1 MRDERIYLNKST
13 LKPLKNV
20 PFLFRISNT
29 KENMF
34 LLQRGLRT
42 YPREKKQITCQ
53 DFHGEA
59 MFKLSDLSIILRN
72 IISIFISRVKKTD
85 IVSLVMCYLH

>member
-13 LKPLKNV
+13 LKPFKNV

-34 LLQRGLRT
+34 LLQRVLRT
-42 YPREKKQITCQ
+42 YPREKTINMSGFSRRRNVQIVRPQ
-53 DFHGEA
+53 HNFAEYH
-59 MFKLSDLSIILRN
+59 
-72 IISIFISRVKKTD
+72 
-85 IVSLVMCYLH
+85 

>member
-13 LKPLKNV
+13 LKPFENA

-42 YPREKKQITCQ
+42 YPR
-53 DFHGEA
+53 
-59 MFKLSDLSIILRN
+59 
-72 IISIFISRVKKTD
+72 KKTINMSGFSRRSNVQ
-85 IVSLVMCYLH
+85 IVRPQHNFAEYDWYLY

>member
-1 MRDERIYLNKST
+1 MRDERIYLKKST
-13 LKPLKNV
+13 LKPFKNV

-29 KENMF
+29 KENML

-42 YPREKKQITCQ
+42 YLREKKQLTCQ

-59 MFKLSDLSIILRN
+59 MLKLSDLSIILRN
-72 IISIFISRVKKTD
+72 IISIFISRVKKN
-85 IVSLVMCYLH
+85 